1 MLPFFFQFVL
11 HSSSGEYLLTGTSNG
26 CIRIHQLEEPHS
38 LANLTSHW
46 SLTMHDN
53 HYGAVTHLVTS
64 FDDKYVL
71 SGGADGNLFVFEG
84 DFPTAEER
92 AQAVL
97 EAKVSRHMKL
107 YFLGK
112 CPCTT
117 FQGITCS
124 SFYVCNLHT
133 KVIWAE
139 ILRYV

>member
-1 MLPFFFQFVL
+1 MP

-26 CIRIHQLEEPHS
+26 CIRIHQLDEPHS

-84 DFPTAEER
+84 NFPTAEER
-92 AQAVL
+92 AQAAL
-97 EAKVSRHMKL
+97 EAKVSRKI
-107 YFLGK
+107 Y
-112 CPCTT
+112 
-117 FQGITCS
+117 
-124 SFYVCNLHT
+124 
-133 KVIWAE
+133 
-139 ILRYV
+139 